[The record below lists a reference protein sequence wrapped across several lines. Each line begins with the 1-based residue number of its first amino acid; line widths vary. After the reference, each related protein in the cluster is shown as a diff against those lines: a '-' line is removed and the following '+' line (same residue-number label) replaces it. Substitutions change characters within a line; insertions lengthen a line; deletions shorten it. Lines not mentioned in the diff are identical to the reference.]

1 MLIQSLDKDE
11 EMIYNTV
18 GYDEK
23 NYDSDIIDLKTEL
36 EKLEE
41 DERILINNRYKE
53 GLTQKETSEV
63 LGISQVKGSRMENK
77 ILTRLRTRL
86 M

>member
-63 LGISQVKGSRMENK
+63 LGISQVKVSRMENK